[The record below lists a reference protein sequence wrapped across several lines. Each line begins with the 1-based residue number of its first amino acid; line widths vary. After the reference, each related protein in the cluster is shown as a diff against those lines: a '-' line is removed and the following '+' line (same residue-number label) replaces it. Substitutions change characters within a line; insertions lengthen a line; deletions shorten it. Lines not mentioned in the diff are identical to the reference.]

1 MFILIEFTITN
12 WTRSENFEI
21 FTDYDKSYSL
31 CEIPVANRRFGQI
44 AVPAFGVGQIFINP
58 AKSIQDRVDL
68 ARDFSRKYR
77 NRIRREKSG
86 QIVAAAKL
94 NGDWPNPFK
103 IGARKHSKSDQIKGI
118 ILSLLLGLPPL
129 RSGSIGP
136 PPPWFGCD
144 LRVFRIAPPVSRAI
158 SVHSAPSA
166 SRSPLR
172 EPKSLG
178 KLAPQFSTHSDL
190 AKSFRIRPNR

>member
-103 IGARKHSKSDQIKGI
+103 IGARKHSKSGQIKGI
-118 ILSLLLGLPPL
+118 TGFRKKYFCEKSDVLSPETSVTPRDGF
-129 RSGSIGP
+129 SGSKAN
-136 PPPWFGCD
+136 F
-144 LRVFRIAPPVSRAI
+144 
-158 SVHSAPSA
+158 
-166 SRSPLR
+166 
-172 EPKSLG
+172 
-178 KLAPQFSTHSDL
+178 
-190 AKSFRIRPNR
+190 